1 VRRVFAFA
9 AGWKQGHWIP
19 RVRDEVLAK
28 PRAVREKKPAVRRV
42 SFEAAKEAEAL
53 DPGSR
58 CARPDEVLAK
68 PRAVRAGQN
77 VT

>member
-1 VRRVFAFA
+1 
-9 AGWKQGHWIP
+9 
-19 RVRDEVLAK
+19 LAK

-42 SFEAAKEAEAL
+42 SFEAAKEAETL

-58 CARPDEVLAK
+58 CARPDDVLAK
-68 PRAVRAGQN
+68 PRAVRAGQT